1 MLRVWASVS
10 VSVCW
15 GERLLP
21 LRVSCCGG
29 RRRERKRVER
39 ILSGR
44 VSRWVASWASCPGG
58 SQIKSNAEGVDV
70 GLSEVA
76 FPGLGPGE
84 GMLWS
89 LFRKLSNQLVMGYCF
104 FLSFFI
110 FIFYY
115 SSLLLLLFFPKL

>member
-1 MLRVWASVS
+1 MLCVWASVS

-15 GERLLP
+15 GERLLL

-29 RRRERKRVER
+29 RRRERRRVER
-39 ILSGR
+39 ILSPR
-44 VSRWVASWASCPGG
+44 VSRWVGSWASCPGG

-76 FPGLGPGE
+76 FPGLGPEE

-89 LFRKLSNQLVMGYCF
+89 LFRKLSNQLVMGCF

-115 SSLLLLLFFPKL
+115 SSLLLLFFPKL